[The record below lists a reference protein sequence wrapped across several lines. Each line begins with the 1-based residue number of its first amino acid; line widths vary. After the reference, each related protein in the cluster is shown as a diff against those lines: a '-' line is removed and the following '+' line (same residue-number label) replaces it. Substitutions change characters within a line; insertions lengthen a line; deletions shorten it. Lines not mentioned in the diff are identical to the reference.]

1 VKAPWSPALLAIFLS
16 AMALGSGAPQVTH
29 VPAAAVEK
37 SFTQGK
43 TGGLIATGPGFSV
56 SAFRRDGPGEAELHT
71 YDTDIMY
78 VLEGSAIIVTGGRIV
93 GAHEVAP
100 GETRGIAIEGG
111 TPDELAKGDV
121 LTIPSGTPHWFKTV
135 RPPFRYYT
143 VKSKREPAAPLPSR

>member
-1 VKAPWSPALLAIFLS
+1 VKVLSSAPLFALVLS
-16 AMALGSGAPQVTH
+16 TLALGNGASKVTH

-37 SFTQGK
+37 SFTEGK

-56 SAFRRDGPGEAELHT
+56 RALRRDGPGEAELHT

-78 VLEGSAIIVTGGRIV
+78 VLEGSATIVTGGRIV
-93 GAHEVAP
+93 GPHEVAP

-111 TPDELAKGDV
+111 TPDELSKGDV

-143 VKSKREPAAPLPSR
+143 VKSTREPVARLPNR